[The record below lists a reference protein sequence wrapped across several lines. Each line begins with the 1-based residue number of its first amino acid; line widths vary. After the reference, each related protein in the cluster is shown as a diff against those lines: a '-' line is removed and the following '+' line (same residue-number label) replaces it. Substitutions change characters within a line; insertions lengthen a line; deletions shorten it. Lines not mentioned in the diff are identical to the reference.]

1 MNDVV
6 VAFAR
11 LWGQKEVLAAPWDD
25 YDERVTE
32 ELKSWDSQECLEL
45 LSKWAE
51 EYLLP
56 GQPIDDTVEF
66 FDMKVRELV
75 PPEETDEEQ

>member
-11 LWGQKEVLAAPWDD
+11 LWGQKEVLADPWND
-25 YDERVTE
+25 YDERVAE

-45 LSKWAE
+45 LSKWAR

-56 GQPIDDTVEF
+56 DQPIDDTVEF

-75 PPEETDEEQ
+75 PPEEDNEE